1 MINTLIKFLLLC
13 AAFSST
19 VGAKPNS
26 ALSSLDYNHPERESK
41 NCITKIRANTLV
53 ASVPECEWVDLRGAQ
68 LRGAFMYGIKLRGA
82 TLRRAILT
90 GANLR
95 YAILVGA
102 NLRYVE
108 MAGANLNYANLS
120 YANLRQ
126 ANLLG
131 ANLLGANL
139 TNTYIDG
146 ALYNTKTVWP
156 KGFDPKA
163 AGAVLVR

>member
-82 TLRRAILT
+82 TLRRAIL
-90 GANLR
+90 
-95 YAILVGA
+95 VGA
-102 NLRYVE
+102 NLRHAELVATNLFRAE
-108 MAGANLNYANLS
+108 LAGANLRHANLNYANL
-120 YANLRQ
+120 RE

-131 ANLLGANL
+131 ANLREANL
-139 TNTYIDG
+139 TGAYLGG
-146 ALYNTKTVWP
+146 ALYNSETIWP

-163 AGAVLVR
+163 AGAVLVE

>member
-26 ALSSLDYNHPERESK
+26 ALSNLNFNRPELDTK
-41 NCITKIRANTLV
+41 NCLTKIKTNTV
-53 ASVPECEWVDLRGAQ
+53 VGSVPECEWVDLRGVQ

-102 NLRYVE
+102 NLRYAE

-126 ANLLG
+126 TNLLG
-131 ANLLGANL
+131 ADLMQTNL
-139 TNTYIDG
+139 TGTYLGG
-146 ALYNTKTVWP
+146 ALYNSETIWP